1 MTAAGDE
8 TENIK
13 QLCLKVWCKYVVCE
27 DLHCVSAAVRKL
39 FDQLVLKHVSVNVA
53 AASVISIMNSRGSH
67 AHKNALSTSDHSY
80 SLAFKIME
88 VFYLSG
94 NLMSF
99 TF

>member
-1 MTAAGDE
+1 MIAADDE

-13 QLCLKVWCKYVVCE
+13 HLCLKVWCKYLACE
-27 DLHCVSAAVRKL
+27 DLHCVNAAVCKL
-39 FDQLVLKHVSVNVA
+39 FDQLGLKHVSVNVA
-53 AASVISIMNSRGSH
+53 VISFMNSRGSH
-67 AHKNALSTSDHSY
+67 AHKNALITSDHSY